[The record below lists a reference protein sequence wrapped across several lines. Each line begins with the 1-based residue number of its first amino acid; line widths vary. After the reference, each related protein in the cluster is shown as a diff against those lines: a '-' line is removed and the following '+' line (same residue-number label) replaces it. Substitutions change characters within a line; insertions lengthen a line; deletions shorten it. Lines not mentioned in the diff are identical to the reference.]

1 MVNKSI
7 KKLKITVT
15 NIKSVL
21 VNDSKK
27 LSKVKVV
34 GKRLEYNKLQLLKR
48 EKKEENV
55 EKMKKSSP
63 LAGASKK
70 VGSVIKKPMDMFM
83 GTLGLLGT
91 GVLVNT
97 LPFLINKLKN
107 AFDEVKKKFDQLNSV
122 IDKILGFINAIT
134 EPSKNLFNIF
144 NKKDTSENSE
154 LESNVADDSVIEGVE
169 GVEGDGDNSEM
180 SLGIDVNTGENQ
192 LNNNQEDTKSK
203 SISPSSFPKLKNIIK
218 PKDLTSKIDK
228 SLEMINQEMDTE
240 KEKIVIIQRQVVE
253 VLT

>member
-27 LSKVKVV
+27 LSKVKVT
-34 GKRLEYNKLQLLKR
+34 GKRLEYNKLQLLER

-70 VGSVIKKPMDMFM
+70 VGSVIKKPMDMFI

-91 GVLVNT
+91 GILVNT
-97 LPFLINKLKN
+97 LPFLIKKAKN
-107 AFDEVKKKFDQLNSV
+107 AFDEVKKRFDQLNSV
-122 IDKILGFINAIT
+122 VNKILGFINAIT
-134 EPSKNLFNIF
+134 DPSKNLFNIF
-144 NKKDTSENSE
+144 NKKDTSKNSE
-154 LESNVADDSVIEGVE
+154 LESNVADESVIQ
-169 GVEGDGDNSEM
+169 GVEGDDNNSEM
-180 SLGIDVNTGENQ
+180 SLGTEKNQIDINLGD
-192 LNNNQEDTKSK
+192 NQEDIESK
-203 SISPSSFPKLKNIIK
+203 SISSPNFPNLKNIIK

>member
-27 LSKVKVV
+27 LSKVKVT
-34 GKRLEYNKLQLLKR
+34 GKRLEYNKLQLLER

-63 LAGASKK
+63 LAGTSKK

-91 GVLVNT
+91 GILVNT
-97 LPFLINKLKN
+97 LPFLIKKAKN
-107 AFDEVKKKFDQLNSV
+107 AFDEVKKRFDQLNSV
-122 IDKILGFINAIT
+122 VNKILGFINAIT
-134 EPSKNLFNIF
+134 DPSKNLFNIF
-144 NKKDTSENSE
+144 NKKDTSKNSE
-154 LESNVADDSVIEGVE
+154 LESNVDDESVIQ
-169 GVEGDGDNSEM
+169 GVEGDDNNSEM
-180 SLGIDVNTGENQ
+180 SLGTEKNQIDINLGD
-192 LNNNQEDTKSK
+192 NQEDIESK
-203 SISPSSFPKLKNIIK
+203 SISSPNFPKLKNIIK
-218 PKDLTSKIDK
+218 PKDLASKIDK

>member
-27 LSKVKVV
+27 LSKVKVT
-34 GKRLEYNKLQLLKR
+34 GKRLEYNKLQLLER

-70 VGSVIKKPMDMFM
+70 VGSVIKKPMDMFI

-91 GVLVNT
+91 GILVNT
-97 LPFLINKLKN
+97 LPFLIKKAKN
-107 AFDEVKKKFDQLNSV
+107 AFDEVKKRFDQLNSV
-122 IDKILGFINAIT
+122 VNKILGFINAIT
-134 EPSKNLFNIF
+134 DPSKNLFNIF
-144 NKKDTSENSE
+144 NKKDTSKNSE
-154 LESNVADDSVIEGVE
+154 LESNVDDESVIQ
-169 GVEGDGDNSEM
+169 GVEGDDNNSEM
-180 SLGIDVNTGENQ
+180 SLGTEKNQIDINLGD
-192 LNNNQEDTKSK
+192 NQEDIESK
-203 SISPSSFPKLKNIIK
+203 SISSPNFPNLKNIIK

>member
-27 LSKVKVV
+27 LSKVKVT
-34 GKRLEYNKLQLLKR
+34 GKRLEYNKLQLLER

-70 VGSVIKKPMDMFM
+70 VGSVIKKPMDMFI

-91 GVLVNT
+91 GILVNT
-97 LPFLINKLKN
+97 LPFLIKKAKN
-107 AFDEVKKKFDQLNSV
+107 AFDEVKKRFDQLNSV
-122 IDKILGFINAIT
+122 VNKILGFINAIT
-134 EPSKNLFNIF
+134 DPSKNLFNIF
-144 NKKDTSENSE
+144 NKKDTSKNSE
-154 LESNVADDSVIEGVE
+154 LESNVDDESVIQ
-169 GVEGDGDNSEM
+169 GVEGDDNNSEM
-180 SLGIDVNTGENQ
+180 SLGTEKNQIDINLGD
-192 LNNNQEDTKSK
+192 NQEDIESK
-203 SISPSSFPKLKNIIK
+203 SISSPNFPKLKNIIK

>member
-27 LSKVKVV
+27 LSKVKVT
-34 GKRLEYNKLQLLKR
+34 GKRLEYNKLQLLER

-70 VGSVIKKPMDMFM
+70 VGSVIKKPMDMFI

-91 GVLVNT
+91 GILVNT
-97 LPFLINKLKN
+97 LPFLIKKAKN
-107 AFDEVKKKFDQLNSV
+107 AFDEVKKRFDQLNSV
-122 IDKILGFINAIT
+122 VNKILGFINAIT
-134 EPSKNLFNIF
+134 DPSKNLFNIF
-144 NKKDTSENSE
+144 NKKDTSKNSE
-154 LESNVADDSVIEGVE
+154 LESNVADESVIQGVK
-169 GVEGDGDNSEM
+169 GDDDNSEM
-180 SLGIDVNTGENQ
+180 SLGTEKNQIDIN
-192 LNNNQEDTKSK
+192 LDDNQEDIKSK
-203 SISPSSFPKLKNIIK
+203 SISSPNFPKLKDIIK